1 MKCAQVAFA
10 CDVNSHVHRNFM
22 RCACGSSMRRDSPLF
37 SRHVLHYK
45 KLIWEHLDPSMN
57 TLFSRSMFSMV
68 FLLFFNTFLSSM
80 IELESPKD
88 SCMHPT

>member
-1 MKCAQVAFA
+1 
-10 CDVNSHVHRNFM
+10 M

-57 TLFSRSMFSMV
+57 TLFSISMFSMV
-68 FLLFFNTFLSSM
+68 FLLFFNTWLSAT
-80 IELESPKD
+80 IDLESLGRFATRSKAWERGNLGF
-88 SCMHPT
+88 PTTTC